1 MHVMTPGTL
10 RPEEKVKVEGLLC
23 NPSTILMEKPGA
35 SPRQSPS
42 IHAVI
47 VGG

>member
-35 SPRQSPS
+35 SQPAHVSRQASMP
-42 IHAVI
+42 
-47 VGG
+47 